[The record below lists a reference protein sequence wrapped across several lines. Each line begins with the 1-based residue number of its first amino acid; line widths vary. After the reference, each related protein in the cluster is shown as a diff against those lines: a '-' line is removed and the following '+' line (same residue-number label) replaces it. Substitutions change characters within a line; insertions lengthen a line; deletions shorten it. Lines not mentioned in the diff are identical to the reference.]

1 MQGALLVFVMT
12 ESVKAG
18 QVKRCEETHGQHQHK
33 ADTLLNGDP
42 KDTIVLVLYQRFIFV
57 FLRYKK
63 YHYSGIF

>member
-1 MQGALLVFVMT
+1 MFVMT

-18 QVKRCEETHGQHQHK
+18 QVRRCEETHGQHQHK

-42 KDTIVLVLYQRFIFV
+42 KDTIVFAFISTFYFV
-57 FLRYKK
+57 FLRYKKK